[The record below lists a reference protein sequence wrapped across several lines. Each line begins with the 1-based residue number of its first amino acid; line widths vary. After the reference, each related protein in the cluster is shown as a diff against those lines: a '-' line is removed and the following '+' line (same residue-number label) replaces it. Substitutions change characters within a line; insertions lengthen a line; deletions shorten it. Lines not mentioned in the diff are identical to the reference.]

1 MNYLYKI
8 SKYVLLSF
16 ILVNILQAQHFY
28 FSPGLQIGK
37 STNIMTYKFGL
48 VLRGLVLVKC
58 MIKMEIKVLGL
69 KRVWGYWAI

>member
-1 MNYLYKI
+1 MCTSIIHI
-8 SKYVLLSF
+8 SQYFTGSTLL
-16 ILVNILQAQHFY
+16 

-48 VLRGLVLVKC
+48 VGRGLVLVKC
-58 MIKMEIKVLGL
+58 MIKMELKVLGL